1 MERGSGRALCFLF
14 AAAAAARPPSRREK
28 ESRVRPTEKQRKRR
42 APLFMLS
49 WVAEQE
55 DGEGGREGRDE
66 KKLQKGKVFGIWQKL
81 CLFGASSR

>member
-1 MERGSGRALCFLF
+1 
-14 AAAAAARPPSRREK
+14 
-28 ESRVRPTEKQRKRR
+28 
-42 APLFMLS
+42 MLS